1 MKARR
6 SARLTL
12 DAFLPYR
19 LSVAANAVS
28 QVIARAYTAEHDLST
43 QQWRL
48 LAVLA
53 EGGRL
58 TQRDLVERTKM
69 DKVTVSRAARSLEN
83 RALLRRVENTRDA
96 RSWRLSLTPAGRR
109 LYAAIRPAAL
119 AGERAVLAVLDARE
133 RTELRSL
140 LERVEQAA
148 VRALAASKA

>member
-1 MKARR
+1 M
-6 SARLTL
+6 RLAL
-12 DAFLPYR
+12 DEFLPYR

-28 QVIARAYTAEHDLST
+28 QVIARAYAAEHALST

-69 DKVTVSRAARSLEN
+69 DKVTVSRAARSLEE
-83 RALLRRVENTRDA
+83 RALLRRVLNTRDA
-96 RSWRLSLTPAGRR
+96 RSWRVSLTPAGRR
-109 LYAAIRPAAL
+109 LYVAIRPAAL

-133 RTELRSL
+133 RNELRSL

-148 VRALAASKA
+148 VRALAVSKP

>member
-1 MKARR
+1 MKAQR
-6 SARLTL
+6 SAGLAL
-12 DAFLPYR
+12 DEFLPYR

-28 QVIARAYTAEHDLST
+28 QVIARAYAAEHALST

-69 DKVTVSRAARSLEN
+69 DKVTVSRAARSLEE
-83 RALLRRVENTRDA
+83 RALLRRVLNTRDA
-96 RSWRLSLTPAGRR
+96 RSWRVSLTPAGRR
-109 LYAAIRPAAL
+109 LYVAIRPAAL

-133 RTELRSL
+133 RNELRSL

-148 VRALAASKA
+148 VRALAVSKP